1 MPLHTASPIPHFT
14 FDLLTQAGVPH
25 AVFTRRGGVSPA
37 PWDSLNMGGTV
48 GDARER
54 VLANIRRGL
63 AAFGRSPES
72 VYDVWQVHGRE
83 VVCAEAPRNGAEHRR
98 ADAILTAA
106 SGLTLMMRF
115 ADCVPILLYDPARRV
130 GGLVH
135 AGWQGTVLKTAQA
148 AVERMRAV
156 YGSRPEDILAGIGPS
171 IGPDHYEIGP
181 EVAARVR
188 ASFGPQAEHVLHAPN
203 GSVHLDLW
211 TANRLIL
218 EVAGVRHIEIAGLC
232 TACDTAHWYSHR
244 REHGRTGR
252 FGAFL
257 ALP

>member
-1 MPLHTASPIPHFT
+1 MPLHPRAPIPHFT

-37 PWDSLNMGGTV
+37 PWESLNMGGTV

-54 VLANIRRGL
+54 VLVNIRRGL
-63 AAFGRSPES
+63 AAFGRSIES

-83 VVCAEAPRNGAEHRR
+83 VVCADAPRNGAEHRR
-98 ADAILTAA
+98 ADAILTDTP
-106 SGLTLMMRF
+106 GLTMMMRF
-115 ADCVPILLYDPARRV
+115 ADCVPILLYDPVRRV

-156 YGSRPEDILAGIGPS
+156 YGSRPEEILAGIGPS
-171 IGPDHYEIGP
+171 IGPDHYEVGP
-181 EVAARVR
+181 DVVARVR
-188 ASFGPQAEHVLHAPN
+188 AAFGPQAERVLHTPN

-218 EVAGVRHIEIAGLC
+218 EAAGVRRIEIAGLC
-232 TACDTAHWYSHR
+232 TACDPEHWYSHR
-244 REHGRTGR
+244 RERGQTGR

-257 ALP
+257 AVN